1 MGRDLK
7 LYLFKMQVNYKYSL
21 SFIILKYLQQTKNG
35 FAKCKPMKKRK
46 EKNKKQ
52 TLLCFSK

>member
-1 MGRDLK
+1 MGRYLK

-35 FAKCKPMKKRK
+35 FAKCKPIKKIK
-46 EKNKKQ
+46 EKNNKQ
-52 TLLCFSK
+52 TLLCV